1 MPGRERIVGGLGC
14 GDVLELL
21 SDYID
26 QNVDSAT
33 RARIEEHLR
42 GCDWCE
48 RFGGRFSEVVETLRK
63 QLGAPEPLP
72 RDVAKRLRERLRRR
86 N

>member
-1 MPGRERIVGGLGC
+1 MPGPERIVGGLSC
-14 GDVLELL
+14 GDVLEVL

-26 QNVDSAT
+26 NAIEPAT
-33 RARIEEHLR
+33 RARVEEHLR

-63 QLGAPEPLP
+63 QLGTPEPLP
-72 RDVAKRLRERLRRR
+72 KDVAQRLRERLRRR
-86 N
+86 